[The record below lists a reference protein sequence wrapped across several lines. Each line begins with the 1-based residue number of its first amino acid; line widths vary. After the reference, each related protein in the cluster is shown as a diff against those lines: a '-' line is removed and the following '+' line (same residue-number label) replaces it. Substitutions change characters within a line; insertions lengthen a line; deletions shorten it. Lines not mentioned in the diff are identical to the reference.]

1 MLDSLAM
8 EQKGIP
14 AVCIGI
20 EKLVMTTGKG
30 MARALGVPD
39 YPIAVL
45 SHDMGVL
52 ANIKSEDEIE
62 ALAQAAAA
70 QVEAY
75 LTEDEN

>member
-1 MLDSLAM
+1 MS
-8 EQKGIP
+8 
-14 AVCIGI
+14 IGV

-39 YPIAVL
+39 YSIAVL

-52 ANIKSEDEIE
+52 GDLKSDEE
-62 ALAQAAAA
+62 VKALAIDAAI

-75 LTEDEN
+75 LTEDKH